1 MSKNL
6 WKAEPDPDNNG
17 YWRIIN
23 TKTMKAVV
31 NGVSK
36 QYAEEQSKRRN
47 KKFGACFHE
56 GKGRV

>member
-1 MSKNL
+1 MNKNL

-47 KKFGACFHE
+47 KKFG
-56 GKGRV
+56 